1 MIGDELHHIGSS
13 TTSHL
18 LFDSSANPGSCSNVV
33 GEHLPPKRSGIPST
47 PIDMALS
54 SESHRDSIGV
64 SSHQPQ
70 PVKRLQRQGQ
80 REQSETVP
88 ITISSL
94 GRISIIEVV
103 CGNTHL
109 LLLSNSADVYAFG
122 IGRSGQL
129 GLGVERLFVTKP
141 EKVPHLPHIKQIAAG
156 ANHSVALSSDKVK
169 CLSYIITLSLQRRI
183 LVTCRSFL
191 RIDSLLL
198 FSDWRSLCLG

>member
-1 MIGDELHHIGSS
+1 MANWCGSGECWTRGKSKAQKKRDEELKYAASVARPIISTDYVRNPPDMSDSRTVIYIWGKRSLLHEDAILADSGAQRTMIGDELHHIGSS

-94 GRISIIEVV
+94 GRIR
-103 CGNTHL
+103 L
-109 LLLSNSADVYAFG
+109 LKSFVG
-122 IGRSGQL
+122 IL
-129 GLGVERLFVTKP
+129 
-141 EKVPHLPHIKQIAAG
+141 I
-156 ANHSVALSSDKVK
+156 
-169 CLSYIITLSLQRRI
+169 YYY
-183 LVTCRSFL
+183 
-191 RIDSLLL
+191 
-198 FSDWRSLCLG
+198 